1 MSMNHKKGSYNR
13 WLIEYNLFLK
23 YMYERILR
31 RHYDTDKIPF
41 EDFCKFIYSHS
52 SGFYQLKNNL
62 ILYNLIFKN

>member
-52 SGFYQLKNNL
+52 SGFY
-62 ILYNLIFKN
+62 